1 MIGAAL
7 VELCETAGL
16 SFADATR
23 RAGRT
28 WGIFFPRCL
37 NGLNKDSPG
46 LCRKSRGF
54 RICRSWFWR
63 PDSWG
68 CDIECWSE
76 MSWVLKV
83 SIHATPGA
91 RRTEAAGMHGN
102 ALKVRLAAPPV
113 DGKANEALL
122 TWAADVFGVPRRQV
136 DLLHGAAGRQKV
148 LAVQC
153 ADEHAL
159 QQARLRLQQLCHGA
173 PGSST

>member
-1 MIGAAL
+1 
-7 VELCETAGL
+7 
-16 SFADATR
+16 
-23 RAGRT
+23 
-28 WGIFFPRCL
+28 
-37 NGLNKDSPG
+37 
-46 LCRKSRGF
+46 
-54 RICRSWFWR
+54 
-63 PDSWG
+63 
-68 CDIECWSE
+68 

-122 TWAADVFGVPRRQV
+122 TWAADVFGVPRRQI